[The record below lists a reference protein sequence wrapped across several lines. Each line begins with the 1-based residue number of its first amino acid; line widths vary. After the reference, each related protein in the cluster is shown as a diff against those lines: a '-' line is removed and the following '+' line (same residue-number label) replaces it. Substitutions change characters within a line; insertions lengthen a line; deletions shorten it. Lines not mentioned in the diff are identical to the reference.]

1 MTQELAPPNEM
12 LKERLQD
19 RLFRE
24 LLNRIDNGTATSSD
38 LNVAVNLLKSVGVDR
53 VLSEQ
58 GSGKTLQHLTGA
70 VLPFAKPTKKDR
82 DAEYG

>member
-1 MTQELAPPNEM
+1 MTEPLAPPNEM

-19 RLFRE
+19 RLFRT
-24 LLNRIDNGTATSSD
+24 LLERIDNGTATSSD

-58 GSGKTLQHLTGA
+58 GTGKTLSHLAGR
-70 VLPFAKPTKKDR
+70 VLPFNKTSKKDA
-82 DAEYG
+82 DAEFG

>member
-58 GSGKTLQHLTGA
+58 GTGQTIPRLAA
-70 VLPFAKPTKKDR
+70 VLPFSKPAKKDP